1 MGIVQNKIPL
11 PHKPPM
17 LLISE
22 ILECREDYTACH
34 FQTEPDMWFFKGHF
48 PGNPIMP
55 GVMQIEFIAQS
66 ACLIIRKCLDLKH
79 EEGQVPEFYL
89 TSVENAKFKHIVRP
103 GELIR
108 SEVFLKKQKR
118 GFFWFEG
125 SVFIGD
131 KVCCHAQISSYL
143 NKESV
148 V

>member
-22 ILECREDYTACH
+22 ILESREDYTACH

-66 ACLIIRKCLDLKH
+66 ACLIIRKSLDLKH

-108 SEVFLKKQKR
+108 SEVFLKKQKK

-125 SVFIGD
+125 SVFVGD

-143 NKESV
+143 NRESV